1 MQSSDIIAALATPP
15 GRGGIGVVRIS
26 GKDLRPLAERI
37 IGKVPK
43 PRTASLTE
51 FLDESGQIIDR
62 GIVLYFRTP
71 HSYTGEDVL
80 ELQGHGGPMVMSLL
94 LASCVSAGARLA
106 QPGEFTLR
114 AFLNDKLDL
123 AQAESVADL
132 IDAGT
137 QEAARCALRSLNG
150 EFSRAIHEIVQWL
163 TDLRVIV
170 EAWLDFPEEE
180 IDRLAQSDI
189 RERLKDINVRLADV
203 FSSARRGSLLR
214 EGLSVVL
221 VGRPNVGK
229 SSLLNQLA
237 GEEAAIVTEVPG
249 TTRDPIQ
256 RAIEIEGVPLHLIDT
271 AGLRETDDVIESI
284 GIARA
289 RSAMDKA
296 GLALIILD
304 SREGFTD
311 EDRVM
316 LDSIPADLRR
326 IYVYNKIDLLG
337 NQFQIPD
344 GLASGDDGKVYVSAK
359 TGAGMETLRRTL
371 LSMAG
376 WSAPSGEG
384 VFMARRRHLV
394 ALTEAAA
401 HLTHVDDLALR
412 GDRLE
417 LLAEGLRLAQRTLS
431 SITGE
436 FTADD
441 LLGEIFS
448 RFCIGK

>member
-1 MQSSDIIAALATPP
+1 
-15 GRGGIGVVRIS
+15 
-26 GKDLRPLAERI
+26 
-37 IGKVPK
+37 
-43 PRTASLTE
+43 
-51 FLDESGQIIDR
+51 
-62 GIVLYFRTP
+62 
-71 HSYTGEDVL
+71 
-80 ELQGHGGPMVMSLL
+80 
-94 LASCVSAGARLA
+94 
-106 QPGEFTLR
+106 
-114 AFLNDKLDL
+114 
-123 AQAESVADL
+123 
-132 IDAGT
+132 
-137 QEAARCALRSLNG
+137 
-150 EFSRAIHEIVQWL
+150 
-163 TDLRVIV
+163 
-170 EAWLDFPEEE
+170 
-180 IDRLAQSDI
+180 
-189 RERLKDINVRLADV
+189 
-203 FSSARRGSLLR
+203 
-214 EGLSVVL
+214 
-221 VGRPNVGK
+221 
-229 SSLLNQLA
+229 
-237 GEEAAIVTEVPG
+237 
-249 TTRDPIQ
+249 
-256 RAIEIEGVPLHLIDT
+256 
-271 AGLRETDDVIESI
+271 
-284 GIARA
+284 
-289 RSAMDKA
+289 
-296 GLALIILD
+296 LIILD

>member
-1 MQSSDIIAALATPP
+1 
-15 GRGGIGVVRIS
+15 
-26 GKDLRPLAERI
+26 
-37 IGKVPK
+37 
-43 PRTASLTE
+43 
-51 FLDESGQIIDR
+51 
-62 GIVLYFRTP
+62 
-71 HSYTGEDVL
+71 
-80 ELQGHGGPMVMSLL
+80 MVMSLL